1 MWSVLL
7 GLLVPGD
14 ACLSITLA
22 THDRVVVDPKS
33 LSWKSRPRECLSTEG
48 PFCPSLGAAA
58 TADEGLTAR
67 MLFEGLHSEGIV
79 HFGNSVGLEQ
89 FVEMPRPAEL
99 EEPAETLDMWH
110 MTAALDLTRLMPGID
125 RLPDDFSAGM
135 LPRHEVQWTGHWR
148 VTTGL
153 TDKNTALHLVGPGT
167 IRFSRALVVSELLL
181 RSERAVLVIGN
192 LDGVA
197 VWRRK
202 ITDHLRW
209 NNGVSGVL
217 AVDELVIL
225 PIDGVFLGG
234 LVVIASMSNS
244 HSPLVE
250 DGFVRNTNSVPVTL
264 IHGERGESAHTHAK
278 MARLSISPSAPVF
291 SLHEAWHRGLAIE
304 SSPDEFLDIMDEPP
318 SLLSLKSMLDSLQSG
333 MELPTAITVDMV
345 NEETEV
351 FHSVLQEHAAEKDIA
366 SWWRRVWET
375 HRFYVLEVCFLMWSE
390 FGESDPKSVLEAL
403 VGDDT
408 ANVLNGALKRMV
420 ASGDGQLVQEFENA
434 INALGMDVVQFEVDV
449 NGDFEGE
456 NFREQLA
463 EQITSAL
470 RAGSEDGAD
479 WAGGAFGDAEF
490 TADDLDMGSLMS
502 MLQNSLGQVGDQL
515 DGDGQNRF
523 QFVVSTL
530 PVGNKKNGGEDRDVD
545 VDEKEAMQQD
555 LHEYV
560 KMLQAAKQKQSHAG
574 KLEDVPGQ
582 DADEIHDG
590 DTSDLMGL

>member
-1 MWSVLL
+1 
-7 GLLVPGD
+7 
-14 ACLSITLA
+14 
-22 THDRVVVDPKS
+22 
-33 LSWKSRPRECLSTEG
+33 
-48 PFCPSLGAAA
+48 
-58 TADEGLTAR
+58 
-67 MLFEGLHSEGIV
+67 
-79 HFGNSVGLEQ
+79 
-89 FVEMPRPAEL
+89 
-99 EEPAETLDMWH
+99 
-110 MTAALDLTRLMPGID
+110 
-125 RLPDDFSAGM
+125 
-135 LPRHEVQWTGHWR
+135 
-148 VTTGL
+148 
-153 TDKNTALHLVGPGT
+153 
-167 IRFSRALVVSELLL
+167 
-181 RSERAVLVIGN
+181 
-192 LDGVA
+192 
-197 VWRRK
+197 
-202 ITDHLRW
+202 
-209 NNGVSGVL
+209 
-217 AVDELVIL
+217 
-225 PIDGVFLGG
+225 
-234 LVVIASMSNS
+234 
-244 HSPLVE
+244 
-250 DGFVRNTNSVPVTL
+250 
-264 IHGERGESAHTHAK
+264 
-278 MARLSISPSAPVF
+278 
-291 SLHEAWHRGLAIE
+291 
-304 SSPDEFLDIMDEPP
+304 
-318 SLLSLKSMLDSLQSG
+318 
-333 MELPTAITVDMV
+333 
-345 NEETEV
+345 
-351 FHSVLQEHAAEKDIA
+351 
-366 SWWRRVWET
+366 
-375 HRFYVLEVCFLMWSE
+375 MWSE

-456 NFREQLA
+456 DFREQLA